1 MPPPP
6 PAASFALTLLAWA
19 ETLDRP
25 MPWRG
30 ERDPYRVWLS
40 EVILQQTRVA
50 TGADYYRRFLEAFPT
65 VADLAAAP
73 EREVLALW
81 QGLGYYRR
89 ARNLHRAAREVVDE
103 RGGAFPT
110 TYDDIL
116 ALPGIGPYTAAA
128 VASFAFGEP
137 VAVVDGNVYRVL
149 ARLFGLDDPI
159 DRPAGQRRF
168 RALADEL
175 LPPAAPAAYNQAIMD
190 FGATVCTPKSP
201 SCASCPFRE
210 RCVALASGRVGEL
223 PAKTGATRR
232 RARYL
237 DYVHLVD
244 ARRRMLLR
252 ERGAGDIWE
261 GLYDLPAV
269 ESAAD
274 FASRRVVEAGLPL
287 LALADAR
294 AGGVSPP
301 VKHVL
306 SHQNLYARFWRYE
319 LEGVGEVPRAG
330 VGGEAWA
337 WVRPEDLV
345 GYGLPRLLTRYLETP
360 RLF

>member
-1 MPPPP
+1 MPPTP
-6 PAASFALTLLAWA
+6 PAASFAPTLLAWA
-19 ETLDRP
+19 ATLDRP

-50 TGADYYRRFLEAFPT
+50 TGADYYRRFLAAFPT
-65 VADLAAAP
+65 VADLAAAS

-89 ARNLHRAAREVVDE
+89 ARNLHRAARRVVDE
-103 RGGAFPT
+103 LGGAFPA
-110 TYDDIL
+110 TYDGLL
-116 ALPGIGPYTAAA
+116 ALPGVGPYTAAA
-128 VASFAFGEP
+128 VASLAYGEA

-149 ARLFGLDDPI
+149 ARVFGLDDPI

-168 RALADEL
+168 RALAEEL
-175 LPPAAPAAYNQAIMD
+175 LPPATPAAYNQAIMD
-190 FGATVCTPKSP
+190 FGATVCTPRSP

-223 PAKTGATRR
+223 PVKAGATRR
-232 RARYL
+232 RSRYL

-244 ARRRMLLR
+244 ARGRMLLR
-252 ERGAGDIWE
+252 ERGAGDIWQ

-269 ESAAD
+269 ESAAG
-274 FASRRVVEAGLPL
+274 FASRREVEAGLPS
-287 LALADAR
+287 LALASAR

-306 SHQNLYARFWRYE
+306 SHQDLHARFWRYG
-319 LEGVGEVPRAG
+319 LEGAG
-330 VGGEAWA
+330 DATGTGDGGEAWA
-337 WVRPEDLV
+337 WVHPEELP
-345 GYGLPRLLTRYLETP
+345 GYGLPRLLSRYLETP
-360 RLF
+360 QLF